1 MGVAADC
8 AYVATYGGQGNAT
21 TQILTN
27 WNSASSLYKV
37 CFEISSRH
45 CLTNSIFAVY
55 RAHLMLVSGLPNFKF
70 EIKR

>member
-8 AYVATYGGQGNAT
+8 TYVTTYGSQEKAA

-37 CFEISSRH
+37 CWTLLFNRWKLR
-45 CLTNSIFAVY
+45 LTLY
-55 RAHLMLVSGLPNFKF
+55 RAHLTSALGLLNLKY

>member
-8 AYVATYGGQGNAT
+8 AYVATYGSQEKAA

-37 CFEISSRH
+37 CWTLLLIAGIFI
-45 CLTNSIFAVY
+45 LSIY
-55 RAHLMLVSGLPNFKF
+55 RAHLTSVLGLPNLKC

>member
-8 AYVATYGGQGNAT
+8 TYVATYDSQEKAA

-37 CFEISSRH
+37 CWTLLFYRWNFR
-45 CLTNSIFAVY
+45 LTIY
-55 RAHLMLVSGLPNFKF
+55 RAHLTSALGLPNLKF
-70 EIKR
+70 EMKR